1 MLLRQRVL
9 QEGGGLGV
17 RVAVS
22 RDKCIAS
29 GHCVAR
35 ADRVFDQGDDDG
47 VVVLLDANPVAGMA
61 HAVRSAA
68 EFCPARAIQIED

>member
-1 MLLRQRVL
+1 M
-9 QEGGGLGV
+9 

-22 RDKCIAS
+22 RDKCIAA

-35 ADRVFDQGDDDG
+35 ADQVFDQSDDDG
-47 VVVLLDANPVAGMA
+47 VVVLLDEHPAAELVP
-61 HAVRSAA
+61 AVRSAA

>member
-1 MLLRQRVL
+1 M
-9 QEGGGLGV
+9 

-22 RDKCIAS
+22 GERCIAS

-35 ADRVFDQGDDDG
+35 AGRVFDQSEDDG
-47 VVVLLDANPVAGMA
+47 VVVLLDANPAAELA